1 MAQPVVRTVAP
12 DKTVTV
18 GEPFRIQFVVENS
31 NSNQRFSAPNLS
43 GLKIIRGP
51 EVYSGSQFIKDK
63 KTAITNYVY
72 TVVANKMGT
81 YKINT
86 GSVKLKGL
94 ICVLYLQLYYYF
106 SRMIYSN
113 H

>member
-51 EVYSGSQFIKDK
+51 EVYSGTQFIKGK
-63 KTAITNYVY
+63 KTEITNYVY
-72 TVVANKMGT
+72 TVVANKTGI
-81 YKINT
+81 YKINRAT
-86 GSVKLKGL
+86 VKLKGL
-94 ICVLYLQLYYYF
+94 TFYGNEFL
-106 SRMIYSN
+106 SKK
-113 H
+113 